1 MKKIKVYCV
10 ELDEWFDS
18 IAAASRATGESV
30 DKIRYSLWES
40 TNPNKDGYT
49 WHDEEYY
56 EDFYADLYECGLL

>member
-10 ELDEWFDS
+10 ELDKWFES
-18 IAAASRATGESV
+18 ITEASRKTGESV

-40 TNPNKDGYT
+40 NNMDKDGYT

-56 EDFYADLYECGLL
+56 EDFYIALAECEIL